1 MKKYTIPQLISLLG
15 MPALTVLLGLVLL
28 FSPDTASA
36 LIGKILGW
44 SSVLGALVF
53 AFGARSGKDRRAVVG
68 GILLGAVG
76 VWMLMNPLFLASF
89 MGRLLG
95 IFLLLRGLGNLRM
108 NRKTQGGK
116 LLLTPGLVLSG
127 AITLMGLVLILMPLA
142 TSRLVFSV
150 VGIVLICVGAAEAI
164 DRLKGRKALDE
175 GDDPNIIDVE
185 KL

>member
-28 FSPDTASA
+28 FGPDTASA

-44 SSVLGALVF
+44 SGVLGALAF
-53 AFGARSGKDRRAVVG
+53 AFGARSGQNRRAVVG
-68 GILLGAVG
+68 GILLGALG

-116 LLLTPGLVLSG
+116 LLVTPGLVLAA
-127 AITLMGLVLILMPLA
+127 AITLLGLVLILVPLA

-150 VGIVLICVGAAEAI
+150 VGIVLICVGIAEGI
-164 DRLKGRKALDE
+164 DRIRGRKLLDE
-175 GDDPNIIDVE
+175 GSDPNIIDVE